1 MSTRETKAWSAGKP
15 VFIGLLTL
23 LVLVGGFGYWA
34 VAANISGAI
43 VASGQIQVEQNRQV
57 VQHPDGG
64 VIEKILVREGD
75 LVSAEDVLITLDPT
89 RLASELTVVEGQLYE
104 YLARRGRLEAERD
117 ESTSIQFDPLLQSSD
132 AQDANARDLMEGQ
145 QRLYAARR
153 KTLAQNVE
161 QLHKRRFQILDQIK
175 GLVAQQ
181 DAMKIQLGLI
191 SKERE
196 SQQTLFD
203 KGLAQ
208 ISRIL
213 ALQREEARM
222 FGVVGELA
230 AQKAQAEGRIT
241 ELDIQILQQT
251 TTRREEAIT
260 ALRDLQFNEM
270 QLREKRRALIEQLAR
285 LEIRAPVS
293 GVVYGLRFFA
303 PRSVVRPA
311 DPLLFLIPQDRPLV
325 IAAKIETINRD
336 EVFVGQEVSLRFASL
351 DTRTTPELR
360 GRVVRISPDAFTDE
374 NSGVSFYNS
383 EITLLDGEIEKLP
396 EGTVLTPGMPVQAFI
411 RTNDRSPLAYLIKP
425 FADYFAKAW
434 RET

>member
-1 MSTRETKAWSAGKP
+1 MSAQKTNAWSAGKP
-15 VFIGLLTL
+15 VFIGLFTL
-23 LVLVGGFGYWA
+23 IVLIGGFGFWA

-64 VIEKILVREGD
+64 VIEKIMVREGD

-117 ESTSIQFDPLLQSSD
+117 ESTTIEFDSLLQSSD

-145 QRLYAARR
+145 QRLFTARR
-153 KTLAQNVE
+153 ETLAQNIE
-161 QLHKRRFQILDQIK
+161 QLNKRRLQILDQIK
-175 GLVAQQ
+175 GLLAQQ
-181 DAMKIQLGLI
+181 DAMQIQLGLI
-191 SKERE
+191 LKERE

-222 FGVVGELA
+222 FGVVGELT

-251 TTRREEAIT
+251 TARREEAIT

-270 QLREKRRALIEQLAR
+270 QLREKRRALKEQLAR

-311 DPLLFLIPQDRPLV
+311 DPVLFLIPQDRPLI

-383 EITLLDGEIEKLP
+383 EIVLLDGEIEKLP

>member
-1 MSTRETKAWSAGKP
+1 MSTQETKAWSAGKP

-117 ESTSIQFDPLLQSSD
+117 ESTSIQFDSLLQSSD

-145 QRLYAARR
+145 QRLYSARR
-153 KTLAQNVE
+153 ETLAQNVE

-181 DAMKIQLGLI
+181 DAMQIQLGLI

-222 FGVVGELA
+222 FGVVGELT

-293 GVVYGLRFFA
+293 GVVYGLRFFT

>member
-1 MSTRETKAWSAGKP
+1 MSTQKTKAWSAGKP